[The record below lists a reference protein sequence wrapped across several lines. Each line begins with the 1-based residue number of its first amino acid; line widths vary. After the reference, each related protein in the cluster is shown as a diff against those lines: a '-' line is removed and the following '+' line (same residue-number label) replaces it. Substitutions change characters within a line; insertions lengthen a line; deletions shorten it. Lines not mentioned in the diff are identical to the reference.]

1 MPTLSSPAL
10 RAAVAAAVLTDPDF
24 LAALRSDAPSA
35 IEARFGRQRCVVHVV
50 HEQVH
55 EMTLLIHEP
64 TEVVAPAVAD
74 CGGVDAPRPLTRG
87 RFEALISERAWR
99 DPIFLDRLQRDPRA
113 TLDEELA
120 QHGARIP
127 DDMTPCV
134 YREAP
139 GHCIIVIPAP
149 VVEAGADELSDVE
162 RAAIRRGELSMI
174 AAQTEITGAVAGV
187 VSSTAAGE

>member
-10 RAAVAAAVLTDPDF
+10 RAAVAAAVLKDPDF

-35 IEARFGRQRCVVHVV
+35 IEARFGRQRCVVRVV

-55 EMTLLIHEP
+55 EMTLLIQEP
-64 TEVVAPAVAD
+64 TELAPAVTD
-74 CGGVDAPRPLTRG
+74 GGGVDAPRPLTRG

-99 DPIFLDRLQRDPRA
+99 DPIFLARLQRDPRA

-174 AAQTEITGAVAGV
+174 AARTEITGAVAGV
-187 VSSTAAGE
+187 VSSTATGE